1 MTTDNHF
8 KIDRRQFLLALSA
21 LGATVVL
28 PSSASDAQVNDAWVQ
43 LVKEPWYFEVNEYG
57 TIGEADDTGPAV
69 NSDVYEDIDVK
80 GLLTPKDIIAEVDQ
94 YDELRE
100 RFQERCAEELEE
112 IETRLEDSKLSS
124 ARRKKLEE
132 RRDRMQDPDDGW
144 QAWVES
150 GGKRGVAGFRTLIQ
164 EWLDEDVDWS
174 QSDSWPSGWAGQDRA
189 MSFFQ
194 DMDGKMLDAL
204 GVVIVEGDRPGSTY
218 FAAELRG
225 EMTVAN
231 AVAEREGLPFRFR
244 VGV

>member
-1 MTTDNHF
+1 MT
-8 KIDRRQFLLALSA
+8 Q
-21 LGATVVL
+21 
-28 PSSASDAQVNDAWVQ
+28 
-43 LVKEPWYFEVNEYG
+43 PWYFEVNEYG

-80 GLLTPKDIIAEVDQ
+80 GLQAPEDIIAEVDQ

-150 GGKRGVAGFRTLIQ
+150 GGKRGAAGFRKR
-164 EWLDEDVDWS
+164 S
-174 QSDSWPSGWAGQDRA
+174 QNVVVY
-189 MSFFQ
+189 FQ
-194 DMDGKMLDAL
+194 TRLRTVRFIHACTPAL
-204 GVVIVEGDRPGSTY
+204 
-218 FAAELRG
+218 
-225 EMTVAN
+225 
-231 AVAEREGLPFRFR
+231 AVNRTP
-244 VGV
+244 

>member
-1 MTTDNHF
+1 
-8 KIDRRQFLLALSA
+8 
-21 LGATVVL
+21 
-28 PSSASDAQVNDAWVQ
+28 
-43 LVKEPWYFEVNEYG
+43 
-57 TIGEADDTGPAV
+57 
-69 NSDVYEDIDVK
+69 
-80 GLLTPKDIIAEVDQ
+80 
-94 YDELRE
+94 LRE
-100 RFQERCAEELEE
+100 RFQERCAEEVEE

-144 QAWVES
+144 PAWVES

-164 EWLDEDVDWS
+164 EWLDEGVDWS

-231 AVAEREGLPFRFR
+231 AVAEREGLRFRFR